1 LRVHPRNETTY
12 YYYGTLRVRHLRN
25 CFLCFRQLSA
35 LSLAARLIHYQ
46 NESNLSDALM
56 FVNVGLR
63 LLSGGSRTLNAD
75 PDIFADAGRSS

>member
-1 LRVHPRNETTY
+1 ME
-12 YYYGTLRVRHLRN
+12 
-25 CFLCFRQLSA
+25 FSA

-46 NESNLSDALM
+46 NESDLSDALM